1 METFWILAI
10 DVGMEKTGIAVA
22 QSLTKSG
29 RPLAVLRKE
38 AGALRPADFAP
49 YLAAW
54 PVRQILIGKPA
65 LADGRPHFLI
75 PHIDKLAKA
84 LQDFFQL
91 PIFFIG
97 EYLTSQEAINRLG
110 KRKDLDAMAALIMA
124 EDYLNNL

>member
-10 DVGMEKTGIAVA
+10 DVGRKKTGIAVA

-29 RPLAVLRKE
+29 RPLAVLRKPVE
-38 AGALRPADFAP
+38 QLRPADFAP
-49 YLAAW
+49 HLAAW
-54 PVRQILIGKPA
+54 PVARIVMGRPE

-97 EYLTSQEAINRLG
+97 EYLTSQEAKNRLG